1 MGAVLILI
9 DLAGAVALLLW
20 GVHMVQSGIERAFGV
35 NLRRFLATAL
45 KGRGQAFLAGLA
57 VTAILQSSTATGLMT
72 AGFAAAGLVDL
83 VPALAIM
90 LGANV
95 GTTLIVQ
102 VLSFDVAG
110 LSPLF
115 VLVGVVAFRRGGA
128 SRTRDLGRVAIGLG
142 LVLLA
147 LRQLLV
153 LGLPYESTPGLRLV
167 LASLSAQPA
176 LDFLLA
182 AAATWAAHSSVA
194 IVLLVMSLAAKGV
207 VPLSAAVAL
216 VLGANFGTA
225 LNPFFEGAAKGDP
238 AARRLPLG
246 NLLTRLVGGALA
258 LALLGPIV
266 VHLAAI
272 EPDPARAVADFHT
285 GFNLVTAA
293 LFLPLLGPFARL
305 LRLLL
310 PARAG
315 AADPG
320 RALYL
325 DEGVRAMPALALA
338 GAAREALR
346 MADVLEAILQ
356 GASQALNGGDRRR
369 LAETRRLD
377 DVLDRLNTAI
387 KTYLAALDPEGLS
400 QQDDRRLSEILG
412 FITNLEQ
419 AGDIVT
425 GGVLAAA
432 AKLAKRGLAFSS
444 EEEAGMRAMLDRL
457 ETNLRAAA
465 AVFMTDDPRAARR
478 LRAEKEVFRGLEG
491 RASEAHFARIRAGR
505 AESLAT
511 SGLHLDVLRDLKRIN
526 AHLTRAADAIL
537 DRHGELLASRLKGS
551 EG

>member
-1 MGAVLILI
+1 MDAVLILI

-20 GVHMVQSGIERAFGV
+20 GVHMVQSGIERAFGAH
-35 NLRRFLATAL
+35 LRRVLASAL

-115 VLVGVVAFRRGGA
+115 VLVGVIAFRRGGA
-128 SRTRDLGRVAIGLG
+128 SRLRDLGRIAIGLG
-142 LVLLA
+142 LILLA

-153 LGLPYESTPGLRLV
+153 LGLPYESAPGLRFA

-176 LDFLLA
+176 LDFLFA

-194 IVLLVMSLAAKGV
+194 IVLFVMSLAAKGV
-207 VPLSAAVAL
+207 VPLPAALAL
-216 VLGANFGTA
+216 VVGANFGTA
-225 LNPFFEGAAKGDP
+225 LNPFFEGARKSDP

-246 NLLTRLVGGALA
+246 NLLTRLVGGVLA
-258 LALLGPIV
+258 LALMGPIAA
-266 VHLAAI
+266 HLAPI
-272 EPDPARAVADFHT
+272 EPDPARALADFHT
-285 GFNLVTAA
+285 GFNLLTAA

-305 LRLLL
+305 LRRLL
-310 PARAG
+310 PARV

-320 RALYL
+320 RPLYL
-325 DEGVRAMPALALA
+325 DEGARALPAIALA

-346 MADVLEAILQ
+346 MADVLEAILR
-356 GASQALNGGDRRR
+356 GARAALDGSERRR

-377 DVLDRLNTAI
+377 DVLDRLNRAI
-387 KTYLAALDPEGLS
+387 KTYLAALDPEGLG

-412 FITNLEQ
+412 FTTNLEQ

-432 AKLAKRGLAFSS
+432 AKLAKRGLAFSP
-444 EEEAGMRAMLDRL
+444 EEEAAIRAMLDRL
-457 ETNLRAAA
+457 EANLRAAA

-478 LRAEKEVFRGLEG
+478 LRAEKEVFRDLEA
-491 RASEAHFARIRAGR
+491 RAGEAHFARIRTGR
-505 AESLAT
+505 TENLAT

-537 DRHGELLASRLKGS
+537 DRRGELLASRLTESG
-551 EG
+551 E

>member
-20 GVHMVQSGIERAFGV
+20 GVHMIQSGIERAFGP
-35 NLRRFLATAL
+35 NLRRFLSTAL
-45 KGRGQAFLAGLA
+45 KGRSQAFLAGLA

-110 LSPLF
+110 LSPLC

-225 LNPFFEGAAKGDP
+225 LNPFFEAAAKGNP

-246 NLLTRLVGGALA
+246 NLLTRLVGGALTF
-258 LALLGPIV
+258 ALLGPIAAR
-266 VHLAAI
+266 LAAI

-285 GFNLVTAA
+285 GFNLLAAA

-305 LRLLL
+305 LRRLL
-310 PARAG
+310 PARA

-320 RALYL
+320 RPLYL
-325 DEGVRAMPALALA
+325 DEGVRAMPAIALA

-356 GASQALNGGDRRR
+356 GASEALKGGDRRR

-377 DVLDRLNTAI
+377 DVLDRLNRAI

-432 AKLAKRGLAFSS
+432 AKLTKRGLAFSP

-457 ETNLRAAA
+457 EANLRAAA

-478 LRAEKEVFRGLEG
+478 LRAEKEVFRDLEA

-511 SGLHLDVLRDLKRIN
+511 SGLHLDILRDLKRIN

-551 EG
+551 AE

>member
-20 GVHMVQSGIERAFGV
+20 GVHMIQSGIERAFGA
-35 NLRRFLATAL
+35 NLRRFLASAL
-45 KGRGQAFLAGLA
+45 KGRGQAFLAGLI

-258 LALLGPIV
+258 FALLGPIAAR
-266 VHLAAI
+266 LAAI

-285 GFNLVTAA
+285 GFNLVAAA

-305 LRLLL
+305 LRRLL
-310 PARAG
+310 PARA

-320 RALYL
+320 RPLYL
-325 DEGVRAMPALALA
+325 DEGARAMPAIALA

-356 GASQALNGGDRRR
+356 GASGALKGGDRRR

-377 DVLDRLNTAI
+377 DVLDRLNRAI

-432 AKLAKRGLAFSS
+432 AKLAKRGLAFSP

-457 ETNLRAAA
+457 EANLRAAA

-478 LRAEKEVFRGLEG
+478 LRAEKEVFRDLEA

-511 SGLHLDVLRDLKRIN
+511 SGLHLDILRDLKRIN

-551 EG
+551 AE